1 MTSDRLIVGV
11 DPGATGAFACLTDT
25 GELVWCEDMPTPLT
39 GYMVASIFL
48 LDPIYHVIVE
58 RAQARPKERAGAAF
72 NYGTGY
78 GVILGVLSGWAALA
92 HHPQTTPNGLL
103 TTAAIPAPS
112 FETVPPATWKKTL
125 GLTGKDKAAA
135 RAMAQQT
142 WPHHAHLF
150 TRVKDH
156 GRAEAALI
164 GLWWVRQRMGVA
176 A

>member
-1 MTSDRLIVGV
+1 MPDPIRLVVGV
-11 DPGATGAFACLTDT
+11 DPGATGAYACLTDA
-25 GELVWCEDMPTPLT
+25 GELLWIEDAPSPYT

-48 LDPIYHVIVE
+48 NDLISYVVVE

-78 GVILGVLSGWAALA
+78 GIILGVLGAWAAF
-92 HHPQTTPNGLL
+92 GECVGV
-103 TTAAIPAPS
+103 IDAPS

-135 RAMAQQT
+135 RAMAQAT
-142 WPHHAHLF
+142 WPDKAHMF

-164 GLWWVRQRMGVA
+164 GLWWCRTRTGVTA
-176 A
+176 